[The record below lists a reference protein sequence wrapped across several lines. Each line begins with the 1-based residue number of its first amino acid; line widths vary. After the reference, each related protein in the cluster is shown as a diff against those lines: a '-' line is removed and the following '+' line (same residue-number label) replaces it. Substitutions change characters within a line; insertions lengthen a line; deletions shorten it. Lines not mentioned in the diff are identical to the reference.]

1 MSLISDMLPYY
12 LKAQPP
18 LKHTLFCL
26 FFSLYFNCVCVSH
39 SLAAVLLSWLWWH
52 YANLWTHSSMHAT
65 NHAHAQKH
73 TNLPNPTEHCRRFN
87 THSSL
92 SSCFCSSVVHLHP
105 CRYCSFVPSFRN
117 PIPSSCIYLFFLYTI
132 KLFLPMIPSQVFRRC
147 PPDFVSTYREKNLV

>member
-1 MSLISDMLPYY
+1 M
-12 LKAQPP
+12 
-18 LKHTLFCL
+18 
-26 FFSLYFNCVCVSH
+26 SH
-39 SLAAVLLSWLWWH
+39 SLAAVLLSWLWWY

-132 KLFLPMIPSQVFRRC
+132 KYSFPWFPRRSSDDAHLTLSAHIGKKIWFKGLKQLWTDLDSLKLWIYLFYFS
-147 PPDFVSTYREKNLV
+147 KN

>member
-1 MSLISDMLPYY
+1 M
-12 LKAQPP
+12 
-18 LKHTLFCL
+18 
-26 FFSLYFNCVCVSH
+26 SH

-117 PIPSSCIYLFFLYTI
+117 PIPSSCIYFIFPLHNQAIPSHDSLAGLQTMPTWLCQHSIGKESGFKGLKLIMDRSRQSKIVDLFVLFF
-132 KLFLPMIPSQVFRRC
+132 
-147 PPDFVSTYREKNLV
+147 